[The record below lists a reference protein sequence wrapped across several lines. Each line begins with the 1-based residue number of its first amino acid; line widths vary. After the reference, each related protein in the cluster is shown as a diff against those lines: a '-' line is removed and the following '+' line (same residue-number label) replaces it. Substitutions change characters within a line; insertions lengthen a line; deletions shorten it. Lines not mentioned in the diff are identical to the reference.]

1 MEKTVNTSTNAQC
14 KYIHWNGMTSP
25 RLAFRK
31 LSMKDAD
38 TIFHYA
44 SDPEVTRYVLFP
56 THKSMDDTFAFIQIN
71 LDKYKDGETASW
83 GVTLKETGEL
93 IGTADFVWWN
103 VYHKKAE
110 VGYCL
115 AKEHWN
121 QGFATEA
128 LMSLVHF
135 GFTHLN
141 LHRIEARCFEENIAS
156 SRVIEK
162 AGMHKEGILKEALWA
177 KGKYRNV
184 WQYALLQKEYEI
196 LPDFRNYPLV
206 VNWR

>member
-1 MEKTVNTSTNAQC
+1 MNSITNAQC
-14 KYIHWNGMTSP
+14 KYAHWNGMNSP
-25 RLAFRK
+25 RLVFRK
-31 LSMKDAD
+31 LTMKDAD
-38 TIFHYA
+38 AIFHYA

-71 LDKYKDGETASW
+71 LDKYKDEETACW
-83 GVTLKETGEL
+83 GVTLKDTGEL

-110 VGYCL
+110 VGYCF
-115 AKEHWN
+115 AKEYWN

-128 LMSLVHF
+128 LMSLLHF
-135 GFTHLN
+135 GFFYLN

-156 SRVIEK
+156 MRVIEK
-162 AGMHKEGILKEALWA
+162 AGMMKEGVLKEALWS

-184 WQYALLQKEYEI
+184 RQYALLQKEYENI
-196 LPDFRNYPLV
+196 PSYRDYSLFV
-206 VNWR
+206 QWR